1 MLRIF
6 RVNHTRELPD
16 ADPRYEYVD
25 VQSTAQIDE
34 EYLGPIVRERKE
46 VASSCFKHNDRNLV
60 IRFSDWHLQNYV
72 IWKNDGLYTRFT
84 KCDDE
89 LKVDA
94 SELPKTFYGDY
105 DLRDLPIELYY
116 KDGHDLDLL
125 MKACVTKNYMLR
137 QIDSTP
143 GDSGSYPWYLMP
155 GDIPLGMSD
164 VGEFWDSVRLH
175 DDVARILCFVEND
188 RIFCTTLGMGWR
200 GKCIQ
205 VEQITDCPRSYY
217 DIAEMIYHFDL
228 ENDLELQEKLRK
240 YQDLAREIG
249 KPLRFLDRTL
259 QP

>member
-6 RVNHTRELPD
+6 RVNHKKELPD

-25 VQSTAQIDE
+25 VNSTTQIDE
-34 EYLGPIVRERKE
+34 EYLKPIVEERKE

-72 IWKNDGLYTRFT
+72 IWKEDALYMRFT
-84 KCDDE
+84 KCDEE

-105 DLRDLPIELYY
+105 DLRELPVKIYY
-116 KDGHDLDLL
+116 KDDYELGIL
-125 MKACVTKNYMLR
+125 MKACVTKNYILR
-137 QIDSTP
+137 HRELVP
-143 GDSGSYPWYLMP
+143 GEIPPYLWCLMP
-155 GDIPLGMSD
+155 GDIPLGLSHAIEHWKNMA
-164 VGEFWDSVRLH
+164 
-175 DDVARILCFVEND
+175 DDDRVARIFYFTEND

-205 VEQITDCPRSYY
+205 VKLISDCPRSYY
-217 DIAEMIYHFDL
+217 DISKMIYNLDL
-228 ENDLELQEKLRK
+228 ENDLELQRALRGN
-240 YQDLAREIG
+240 QDLATEIG
-249 KPLRFLDRTL
+249 KPLLFLNMTL